1 MSNRRVCSLS
11 VKMAPMRTE
20 VSVETVHPVLP
31 MTIVVANAQHV
42 TQAACE
48 RILRLE
54 KWIRV
59 VSEASTD
66 VEILQACAELKPHII
81 LLHMSSLWESG
92 ALIALIRRKSPQTKI
107 IVIADR
113 YSELGMLKA
122 LSLGARGHLMTKVL
136 PTFLVKAVRKVDGGE
151 AWVPRKMAARII
163 DYLMSVP
170 PREDMT
176 FARRRN
182 TQYAAASL
190 EVVS

>member
-1 MSNRRVCSLS
+1 M
-11 VKMAPMRTE
+11 
-20 VSVETVHPVLP
+20 LP
-31 MTIVVANAQHV
+31 MTIVVANSKHA

-54 KWIRV
+54 KGIRV

-66 VEILQACAELKPHII
+66 VEIIQACAKFNPRII
-81 LLHMSSLWESG
+81 LLHMDSPSDNG
-92 ALIALIRRKSPQTKI
+92 ALIALIRRKSPQTEV

-122 LSLGARGHLMTKVL
+122 LSLGASGYLMTKVL
-136 PTFLVKAVRKVDGGE
+136 PTFLAKAVRKVDGGE

-170 PREDMT
+170 PSGRNYVRET
-176 FARRRN
+176 PEY
-182 TQYAAASL
+182 QLLSG
-190 EVVS
+190 